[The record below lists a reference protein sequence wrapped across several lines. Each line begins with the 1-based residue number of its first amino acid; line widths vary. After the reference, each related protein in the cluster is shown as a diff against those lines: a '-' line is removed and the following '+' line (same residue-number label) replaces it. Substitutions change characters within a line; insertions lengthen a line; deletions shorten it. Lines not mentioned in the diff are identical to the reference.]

1 MSQSAKHASLLAAL
15 GAGFEGYGYE
25 AAFMAYWDSLGT
37 VAAGTFNERM
47 LSWINGV
54 LSVTHNNLPSAM
66 QAYAVSKSAYNWDSL
81 GDLALPE

>member
-1 MSQSAKHASLLAAL
+1 MSQSAKHASLLTKL

-47 LSWINGV
+47 LRWINIV
-54 LSVTHNNLPSAM
+54 LSATHNNLPSAM
-66 QAYAVSKSAYNWDSL
+66 QAYAVNKSAFNWNAL
-81 GDLALPE
+81 GNLDLP